1 VDARQRKENHR
12 ATSLEDTSM
21 RNEIGVWIDHRRA
34 VIATMDGD
42 KVHLQEV
49 LCDVSSSARSLAEPD
64 GDGPVRRSAGDRYAD
79 QLNEFYDRVIA
90 HLKTAGSIL
99 IIGPGEAKL
108 ELEAHLDQA
117 AMGGRIIG
125 VETVNHLSDA
135 EISQKVKE
143 RYTKGLDRPGVE
155 AR

>member
-1 VDARQRKENHR
+1 
-12 ATSLEDTSM
+12 M

-42 KVHLQEV
+42 HVLLQEV
-49 LCDVSSSARSLAEPD
+49 LCNSSTPGAD
-64 GDGPVRRSAGDRYAD
+64 GDGQGRRRANGSYPE
-79 QLNEFYDRVIA
+79 QLTEFYERVIG

-108 ELEAHLDQA
+108 ELEESLDQA

-125 VETVNHLSDA
+125 VETVNHLSNTEIA
-135 EISQKVKE
+135 EKVKE
-143 RYTKGLDRPGVE
+143 RFTKGLERPRFE